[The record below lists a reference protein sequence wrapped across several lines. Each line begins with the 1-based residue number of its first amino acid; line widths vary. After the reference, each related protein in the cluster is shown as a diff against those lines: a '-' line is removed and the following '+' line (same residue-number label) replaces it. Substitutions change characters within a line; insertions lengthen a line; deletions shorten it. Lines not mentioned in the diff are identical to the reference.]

1 MATIVEPRQD
11 GLDAETLFGSGL
23 GLTFDDLIVL
33 PGYIDFP
40 ASDVRLETHV
50 TRNIR
55 INRPIVSSP
64 MDTETEAQMA
74 NMLALNDGVGILHDK
89 NNIYDQVELAR
100 QVRRSANGLI
110 TDPVPLSPE

>member
-1 MATIVEPRQD
+1 MDTIVESRQD

-40 ASDVRLETHV
+40 ASDVRLEAHV

-55 INRPIVSSP
+55 IKRPIVSSSWS
-64 MDTETEAQMA
+64 T
-74 NMLALNDGVGILHDK
+74 
-89 NNIYDQVELAR
+89 
-100 QVRRSANGLI
+100 
-110 TDPVPLSPE
+110 